1 MLKVL
6 IDADMFAFRACSSC
20 EREVDWGNNIWTLHV
35 DFEEARNKFLD
46 LVEEAIEKGLNKMKY
61 SGGFNVICCFS
72 SDSNFRKKV
81 LPTYKANREGKRKP
95 VAYYAMVKW
104 IEKEFKTKKIN
115 GLEADDCLGILA
127 TRDTFPAIIISGDK
141 DMKCIPGYHYDF
153 IRDEFSEITP
163 EEAKYHF
170 YMQTLMG
177 DITDGYSGCPKV
189 GKVTAQKILDKDCSW
204 KAVVKAFEDHGLS
217 EGIALQQA
225 RVAKIL
231 LASDWDNE
239 AKKVILWKPTKDN

>member
-6 IDADMFAFRACSSC
+6 IDADMFVFRACASC
-20 EREVDWGNNIWTLHV
+20 EREIDWGNNIWTLHV
-35 DFEEARNKFLD
+35 DFEEAKNKFLD
-46 LVEEAIEKGLNKMKY
+46 LVEEAIDKGLNKMKY

-72 SDSNFRKKV
+72 SDTNFRKKI

-95 VAYYAMVKW
+95 VAYKALVNWVK
-104 IEKEFKTKKIN
+104 KNYKTKEIA

-127 TRDTFPAIIISGDK
+127 TKDTTPSIIISGDK

-153 IRDEFSEITP
+153 LRDEFSDVSEK
-163 EEAKYHF
+163 EATYHF

-177 DITDGYSGCPKV
+177 DITDGYSGCRKV

-204 KAVVKAFEDHGLS
+204 KAVVKTFEDHGLP
-217 EGIALQQA
+217 EEYALQQA

-239 AKKVILWKPTKDN
+239 KKKVILWKSAK